1 MNWHASCQT
10 TTNAHVLHATTSR
23 DDDIKKYCPQF
34 SYAPGSWEQHLT
46 QDNSRFKTPADPIT
60 LRQIAAHIAGIPR
73 DFPPSQIPN
82 WPKDT
87 DGAGLPHYK
96 TKDVALSEKDIL
108 EAVKSY
114 PLSNIPYFQP
124 LYSNTGFALLGMACM
139 KAQMALEGSESAPK
153 SFPDLIRR
161 DIFEPLRMDSTSF
174 HVTDHNRSRVAIAS
188 TDNGELVSTSQPVF
202 FFMLISW
209 LIHTGC

>member
-1 MNWHASCQT
+1 M
-10 TTNAHVLHATTSR
+10 
-23 DDDIKKYCPQF
+23 
-34 SYAPGSWEQHLT
+34 
-46 QDNSRFKTPADPIT
+46 
-60 LRQIAAHIAGIPR
+60 PR

-108 EAVKSY
+108 TAVKSY

-139 KAQMALEGSESAPK
+139 KAQMALEGSEFAPK
-153 SFPDLIRR
+153 CFPDLIRR

-202 FFMLISW
+202 VLLLISW